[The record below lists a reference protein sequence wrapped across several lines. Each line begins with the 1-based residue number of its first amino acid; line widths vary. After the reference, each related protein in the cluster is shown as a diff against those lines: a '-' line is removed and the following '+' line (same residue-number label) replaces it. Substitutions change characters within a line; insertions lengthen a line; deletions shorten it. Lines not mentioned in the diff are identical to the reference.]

1 MVVTTSATA
10 ATPLADPNQPAESA
24 ATAAARLV
32 RRGGPAPKRAAES
45 RRSGSDSSEVEHER
59 EDEDDCP
66 GPDGIHD
73 EVTGLPVFQAGER
86 HAATQEAEEKPC

>member
-1 MVVTTSATA
+1 MVVTTSTTA

-24 ATAAARLV
+24 ETAPRLV

-66 GPDGIHD
+66 GPDGIND

-86 HAATQEAEEKPC
+86 HAATQEAEEQPC